1 MGQRGTIRR
10 VFPGGNTGYG
20 FHSFYHYMIKPDAT
34 RIFCIK
40 GGPGVGKSTFMR
52 HIGEHFLNQGYDIE
66 YHCCS
71 SDNGSLDGIVIPAL
85 EVALLDGTA
94 PHVVDPKN
102 PGAVDEIVHLGD
114 NWDETILRQNKE
126 TILKTNA
133 RVGRLF
139 VIAYASLREARVIIE
154 EWESYVTESQNFGA
168 VNELT
173 KAIQQK
179 IFANAPEDY
188 SITPQNRHL
197 FASAIT
203 PQGPQTH
210 FPSILQG
217 LETIISIQGVP
228 GCGKSTLI
236 NSIYQAAQHRG
247 LYCEVYHRPIDP
259 KKMDG
264 VLIPSLKVAVV
275 NSGLPFTFDPSEIS
289 GGGEVISYDLS
300 NYLDGQIYNKY
311 AVEVAAATARCRA
324 AFNRGAQ
331 YISLAK
337 AEHDVMEEYYIP
349 AMNFEAINFRR
360 DQIIKRIEQYAKEL
374 NSKKDAPA

>member
-1 MGQRGTIRR
+1 MGQRGSIRR

-40 GGPGVGKSTFMR
+40 GGPGVGKSTFMKS
-52 HIGEHFLNQGYDIE
+52 IGEHFQNQGYDIE

-71 SDNGSLDGIVIPAL
+71 SDNGSLDGVVIPAL

-102 PGAVDEIVHLGD
+102 PGAVDEIIHLGD
-114 NWDETILRQNKE
+114 NWDESKLRENKE
-126 TILKTNA
+126 AILKTNA

-139 VIAYASLREARVIIE
+139 AIAYASIREARVIIE

-168 VNELT
+168 VNNLT
-173 KAIQQK
+173 KEILQK
-179 IFANAPEDY
+179 TFVNTSEDY
-188 SITPQNRHL
+188 SATPQNRHL

-217 LETIISIQGVP
+217 IKTVVSLEGVP
-228 GCGKSTLI
+228 GSGKSTLI
-236 NSIYQAAQHRG
+236 NSIYQAAQQRG
-247 LYCEVYHRPIDP
+247 LYCEVYHRPIEP
-259 KKMDG
+259 KKLDG
-264 VLIPSLKVAVV
+264 VVIPALKSAVV
-275 NSGLPFTFDPSEIS
+275 NFGLPFAFSPSEIP
-289 GGGEVISYDLS
+289 GAKEVISYDLS
-300 NYLDGQIYNKY
+300 NYLDCQIYNKY
-311 AVEVAAATARCRA
+311 AVEVDAATARCRS

-349 AMNFEAINFRR
+349 AMDFEAINARR
-360 DQIIKRIEQYAKEL
+360 DEIIKRIEQYAEEFK
-374 NSKKDAPA
+374 